1 MQYQH
6 KSQISSVTPTL
17 QMEDLSK
24 PQIIHSLTSHLNGK
38 DKPFMG
44 SCSAALA
51 ATFCLSETRVTL
63 EKKKKNTFVQS
74 AFFRGQNK
82 SSLQPGIENH

>member
-38 DKPFMG
+38 DKLFMG
-44 SCSAALA
+44 SCSSALA

-63 EKKKKNTFVQS
+63 EKKKKTLLCKVL
-74 AFFRGQNK
+74 
-82 SSLQPGIENH
+82 SLEVKTSPVFSLG